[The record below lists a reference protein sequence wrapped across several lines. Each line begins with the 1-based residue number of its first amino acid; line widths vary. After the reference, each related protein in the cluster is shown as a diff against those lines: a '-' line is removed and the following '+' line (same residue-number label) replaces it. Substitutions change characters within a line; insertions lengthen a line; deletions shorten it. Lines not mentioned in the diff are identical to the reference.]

1 MISED
6 ASYQHHVLAPTRLWP
21 LGGDGVS
28 LQDRGEADEEEKE
41 GQPIGSVENL
51 KTAIRALR
59 LALRARTLRG
69 EAVHVFLA
77 LAWARCIHA
86 LDRLSDGRAK
96 ECSEVGLHE
105 GPVSLSLARA
115 LELMELQVAQR
126 IIPAERAVM
135 LLQVSKTMRAAMA
148 MMIPAGMIRVNE
160 NDSPRTCYLRKWC
173 SAVSK
178 SECRT
183 SVEELPMSTGVE
195 SDQAQERQAL
205 GSVRQVGR
213 WLWRSSCRESD
224 EPSNS
229 LPHARGQ
236 GGHLLGRVLSERER
250 QECMVEAGHE
260 IGSLTWVKGKKV
272 RDMIGRVTLLC
283 FACIPMCSGLIDR
296 SVILYLDTHA
306 RTLVRALSHN
316 RPQS

>member
-1 MISED
+1 MSTTKPDDVMGSSTVSED
-6 ASYQHHVLAPTRLWP
+6 ASYQPRASSPTRLWP
-21 LGGDGVS
+21 RADDGVS
-28 LQDRGEADEEEKE
+28 LQNRGEEDEEEKE

-77 LAWARCIHA
+77 LAWARCLHA

-96 ECSEVGLHE
+96 ECSQVGLHE
-105 GPVSLSLARA
+105 SSVSLSLARA
-115 LELMELQVAQR
+115 LELMEVPLAQR

-148 MMIPAGMIRVNE
+148 MMMPAGMVRVNK
-160 NDSPRTCYLRKWC
+160 NDSPRTSYLRKWC
-173 SAVSK
+173 AAVSK
-178 SECRT
+178 SECRST
-183 SVEELPMSTGVE
+183 VEELPISTEVN

-205 GSVRQVGR
+205 GSVSQVGR
-213 WLWRSSCRESD
+213 WLWRSSSCRQSD

-250 QECMVEAGHE
+250 QECMVEAGNE
-260 IGSLTWVKGKKV
+260 IGSLTWVKGEKV
-272 RDMIGRVTLLC
+272 LGMIGCMTLLC
-283 FACIPMCSGLIDR
+283 FACIPMCSGLNDQ
-296 SVILYLDTHA
+296 SVL
-306 RTLVRALSHN
+306 
-316 RPQS
+316 P